1 MRGNHGE
8 DKGDSTY
15 LSSLI
20 VPSFLAISKSE
31 TQTFFVSIMAS
42 YSTPP
47 NEKAEVFEA
56 EAAGRGQVDR
66 IDAMAT
72 APGTTLESFSHLD
85 EKKILRKVCSGH
97 QYLLVYH

>member
-8 DKGDSTY
+8 DKGDATY

-20 VPSFLAISKSE
+20 VPSFLPISKTE
-31 TQTFFVSIMAS
+31 TQTFCAIIMTS

-56 EAAGRGQVDR
+56 EATGRGQVDR

-97 QYLLVYH
+97 QNLSSYH